1 MEKLK
6 CLILNISPFGP
17 QDEKGIGK
25 NSIFQYIPLDKSK
38 MTCKEKSLG
47 YYVSF
52 NCIYDTS
59 ETSLFN
65 KVKEEELIL
74 VPVEIEYS
82 GKFRHA
88 VITSIK
94 KL

>member
-38 MTCKEKSLG
+38 MTCKEKSLV

-65 KVKEEELIL
+65 TFFIAPLL
-74 VPVEIEYS
+74 NYRRQNLGSCRQTGLFPW
-82 GKFRHA
+82 
-88 VITSIK
+88 TP
-94 KL
+94 